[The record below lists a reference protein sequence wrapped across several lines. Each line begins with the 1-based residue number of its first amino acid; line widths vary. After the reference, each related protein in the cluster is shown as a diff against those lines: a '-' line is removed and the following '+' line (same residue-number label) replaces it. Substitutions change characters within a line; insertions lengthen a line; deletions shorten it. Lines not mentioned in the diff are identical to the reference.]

1 MKKSIFN
8 DFIFRRLIMTIGTD
22 VVGIKADIATIKAA
36 LATPTPATVD
46 LTPVLTAQ
54 AATDAKVTDIQAS
67 LVVPA

>member
-1 MKKSIFN
+1 
-8 DFIFRRLIMTIGTD
+8 MTIGTD